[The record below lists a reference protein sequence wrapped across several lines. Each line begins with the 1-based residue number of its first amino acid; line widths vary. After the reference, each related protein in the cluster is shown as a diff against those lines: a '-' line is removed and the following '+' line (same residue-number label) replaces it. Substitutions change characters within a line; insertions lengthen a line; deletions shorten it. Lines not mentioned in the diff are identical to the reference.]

1 MSYERLLR
9 LNKTYFT
16 HHDVARA
23 LGIKSSSAEVWCSRY
38 MQKGLLTRLKRGL
51 YTKTESLAH
60 MSQIDLFRIA
70 NILQVPSYISLMTA
84 LSYYGITTQLQR
96 DFFESIS
103 VKRTKSFQAANLSFK
118 YMRIKPDLY
127 GGFVKKE
134 GFFVA
139 LPEKAIL
146 DCFYFASMGRYP
158 LDIYSLDLTK
168 TDDKSLAKLTKMYPQ
183 KTIDFFER
191 HYAAIRKA

>member
-16 HHDVARA
+16 HHDVTQA

-38 MQKGLLTRLKRGL
+38 MHKGLLTRLKRGL
-51 YTKTESLAH
+51 YIKTESLAH

-158 LDIYSLDLTK
+158 LDIHSLDLTK
-168 TDDKSLAKLTKMYPQ
+168 ADDKSLAKLMKMYPQ

>member
-1 MSYERLLR
+1 MSYERLLE
-9 LNKTYFT
+9 LNKTYIT
-16 HHDVARA
+16 HHDVAQT
-23 LGIKSSSAEVWCSRY
+23 LGIKLGSAEVWCSRY
-38 MQKGLLTRLKRGL
+38 VRKGLLTRLKRGL
-51 YTKTESLAH
+51 YVKTENLAH
-60 MSQIDLFRIA
+60 MSQTDLFEIA

-84 LSYYGITTQLQR
+84 LSYYGITTQVQR
-96 DFFESIS
+96 NFLESIS
-103 VKRTKSFQAANLSFK
+103 IKRTRSFQVDNLSFR

-158 LDIYSLDLTK
+158 LDIHSLDLTK
-168 TDDKSLAKLTKMYPQ
+168 ADEKSLTKLAKMYPQ
-183 KTIDFFER
+183 KTIRFLER
-191 HYAAIRKA
+191 HYATTGQT